1 MSSPDLFVV
10 CKNCQAEVSP
20 YITECPYCGTR
31 LRKRA
36 PRIDRPDAPAAPSGR
51 SGRSKPSKAPK
62 RGAGLGARA
71 RGPSRRKAKH
81 TNPSNAMQR
90 LGKLRSGE
98 IPGIR
103 GDELARP
110 YATMVLVALSF
121 GLWLSLAFY
130 VFTDFAITA
139 VGGDPWRFFTASL
152 LNDGT
157 AAQFAAVLGI
167 GLFGVLLERR
177 HGPIAV
183 VALFL
188 LCGPGALAVAS
199 AIDVESLVFGS
210 HGAALGL
217 LCAWLVPV
225 LLARRGADG
234 DDDADLLGVLVIAA
248 VLLLVPLLSQGS
260 AVAGVIGAAF
270 GALAGLGY
278 AAAAGRSRA

>member
-1 MSSPDLFVV
+1 MAMSSPDLFVV

-36 PRIDRPDAPAAPSGR
+36 PRIERPDAPVKPAKRGPRLGGRASGSAR
-51 SGRSKPSKAPK
+51 PAKPKEPKAP
-62 RGAGLGARA
+62 
-71 RGPSRRKAKH
+71 
-81 TNPSNAMQR
+81 QR
-90 LGKLRSGE
+90 LGKLRTGE

-103 GDELARP
+103 GDEHGRP

-121 GLWLSLAFY
+121 GLWLSLAFF
-130 VFTDFAITA
+130 VRDDFAISA
-139 VGGDPWRFFTASL
+139 LDGDPWRFFSAAF

-167 GLFGVLLERR
+167 GLFGWLIERR
-177 HGPIAV
+177 HGAIPV
-183 VALFL
+183 VLIFL
-188 LCGPGALAVAS
+188 LCGPGALAAATAVDAN
-199 AIDVESLVFGS
+199 SLVFGS

-225 LLARRGADG
+225 LLERSRGEAG

-248 VLLLVPLLSQGS
+248 VLLLVPLLSQGN
-260 AVAGVIGAAF
+260 ALAGLFGAAF
-270 GALAGLGY
+270 GAVAGLVY
-278 AAAAGRSRA
+278 AVAGRSRA

>member
-1 MSSPDLFVV
+1 MPSPDLFVV

-36 PRIDRPDAPAAPSGR
+36 PRIERPDAPV
-51 SGRSKPSKAPK
+51 KAPK
-62 RGAGLGARA
+62 RGPRIGG
-71 RGPSRRKAKH
+71 RGGGRPAKAKAQAKAKARQ
-81 TNPSNAMQR
+81 PRAADR

-98 IPGIR
+98 MPGIR
-103 GDELARP
+103 GDDHARP

-130 VFTDFAITA
+130 VRSDFAIRA
-139 VGGDPWRFFTASL
+139 VGGDPWRFVTAAL

-167 GLFGVLLERR
+167 GLFGTLVERR

-183 VALFL
+183 VLLFL
-188 LCGPGALAVAS
+188 LCGPGALGAAS
-199 AIDVESLVFGS
+199 AVDPGSLVFGS

-225 LLARRGADG
+225 LIERRGGEG

-248 VLLLVPLLSQGS
+248 VLLGVPLLSQGS
-260 AVAGVIGAAF
+260 ALAGLFGAAF
-270 GALAGLGY
+270 GAIAGLAYYG
-278 AAAAGRSRA
+278 AAGRSRR

>member
-36 PRIDRPDAPAAPSGR
+36 PRIERPDAPV
-51 SGRSKPSKAPK
+51 KPPK
-62 RGAGLGARA
+62 RGPRIGG
-71 RGPSRRKAKH
+71 RGGTRPAKPKQQQAPS
-81 TNPSNAMQR
+81 R

-103 GDELARP
+103 GEEHGRP

-130 VFTDFAITA
+130 VRDDFAITA
-139 VGGDPWRFFTASL
+139 LDGDPWRFLTAAL

-167 GLFGVLLERR
+167 GLFGWLVERR

-183 VALFL
+183 VGLFL
-188 LCGPGALAVAS
+188 LCGPGALAAAVAV
-199 AIDVESLVFGS
+199 DPGSLVFGS

-225 LLARRGADG
+225 LLERRRSG
-234 DDDADLLGVLVIAA
+234 DDDADLLGVLVIAT

-260 AVAGVIGAAF
+260 ALAGVFGAAL
-270 GALAGLGY
+270 GAVAGLGF
-278 AAAAGRSRA
+278 AAARRSRA

>member
-36 PRIDRPDAPAAPSGR
+36 PRIERPDAPV
-51 SGRSKPSKAPK
+51 KPPK
-62 RGAGLGARA
+62 RGPRVGG
-71 RGPSRRKAKH
+71 RGRDETAAKPPKAA
-81 TNPSNAMQR
+81 PR
-90 LGKLRSGE
+90 LGKLRAGE

-103 GDELARP
+103 GEEHGRP

-130 VFTDFAITA
+130 VRGDFAITA
-139 VGGDPWRFFTASL
+139 LGGDPWRFFTAAF

-167 GLFGVLLERR
+167 GLFGWLIERR
-177 HGPIAV
+177 QGPIAV
-183 VALFL
+183 VLLFL
-188 LCGPGALAVAS
+188 LCGPGALAAAAAV
-199 AIDVESLVFGS
+199 DVESLVFGS

-225 LLARRGADG
+225 LLDRRGGGG

-260 AVAGVIGAAF
+260 ALAGLFGAAF
-270 GALAGLGY
+270 GAIAGLGF
-278 AAAAGRSRA
+278 AVARRPRA

>member
-36 PRIDRPDAPAAPSGR
+36 PRIERPDAPA
-51 SGRSKPSKAPK
+51 KPPK
-62 RGAGLGARA
+62 RGPRIGG
-71 RGPSRRKAKH
+71 RGGRRPRQQSSA
-81 TNPSNAMQR
+81 QR
-90 LGKLRSGE
+90 LGRLRSGE

-103 GDELARP
+103 GDEHGRP
-110 YATMVLVALSF
+110 YATMVLVAMSF

-130 VFTDFAITA
+130 VRSDFAITA
-139 VGGDPWRFFTASL
+139 IGGDPWRFFTAAF

-167 GLFGVLLERR
+167 GLFGWLIERR
-177 HGPIAV
+177 PGPIAV
-183 VALFL
+183 VLLFL
-188 LCGPGALAVAS
+188 LCGPGALAAAS
-199 AIDVESLVFGS
+199 AIDPGTLVFGS

-217 LCAWLVPV
+217 LCAWLVPA
-225 LLARRGADG
+225 LLERSRGDG
-234 DDDADLLGVLVIAA
+234 DDDSDLLGVLVIAA

-260 AVAGVIGAAF
+260 ALAGLFGAAF
-270 GALAGLGY
+270 GAIAGLGFGV
-278 AAAAGRSRA
+278 AGRSRA

>member
-36 PRIDRPDAPAAPSGR
+36 PRIERPDAPAAPSK
-51 SGRSKPSKAPK
+51 SSK
-62 RGAGLGARA
+62 RGSRAGSRDRALGRA
-71 RGPSRRKAKH
+71 KAKQAKA
-81 TNPSNAMQR
+81 SSR

-103 GDELARP
+103 GDERGRP

-130 VFTDFAITA
+130 VAADFAITA
-139 VGGDPWRFFTASL
+139 IGGDPWRFLTAAF
-152 LNDGT
+152 LNDGL

-167 GLFGVLLERR
+167 GLFGWLIERR

-183 VALFL
+183 GLLFL
-188 LCGPGALAVAS
+188 LCGPGALAVAA

-225 LLARRGADG
+225 LLARRSGDG
-234 DDDADLLGVLVIAA
+234 DDAADLLGVAVIAA

-260 AVAGVIGAAF
+260 AVAGLIGAAF
-270 GALAGLGY
+270 GAIAGLGL
-278 AAAAGRSRA
+278 AAARRSRA

>member
-36 PRIDRPDAPAAPSGR
+36 PRIERPDGPV
-51 SGRSKPSKAPK
+51 KPPK
-62 RGAGLGARA
+62 RGPRIGGRGGARPRQQSA
-71 RGPSRRKAKH
+71 
-81 TNPSNAMQR
+81 TQR
-90 LGKLRSGE
+90 LGRLRSGE

-103 GDELARP
+103 GDEHGRP
-110 YATMVLVALSF
+110 YATMVLVAMSF

-130 VFTDFAITA
+130 VRADFAISA
-139 VGGDPWRFFTASL
+139 IGGDPWRFFTAAF

-167 GLFGVLLERR
+167 GLFGWLIERR

-188 LCGPGALAVAS
+188 LCGPGALAAAS
-199 AIDVESLVFGS
+199 AIDPGTLVFGS

-217 LCAWLVPV
+217 LCAWLVPA
-225 LLARRGADG
+225 LLERRRGDG

-260 AVAGVIGAAF
+260 ALAGLLGAAF
-270 GALAGLGY
+270 GAIAGLGFGV
-278 AAAAGRSRA
+278 AGRSRA

>member
-36 PRIDRPDAPAAPSGR
+36 PRIERPDAPA
-51 SGRSKPSKAPK
+51 KPAK
-62 RGAGLGARA
+62 RGPRVGARS
-71 RGPSRRKAKH
+71 RGQADAKAKQ
-81 TNPSNAMQR
+81 PRAAPR

-103 GDELARP
+103 AEEHGRP
-110 YATMVLVALSF
+110 YATIVLVALSF

-130 VFTDFAITA
+130 VRADFAITA
-139 VGGDPWRFFTASL
+139 FGGDPWRFFTAAF
-152 LNDGT
+152 LNDGF
-157 AAQFAAVLGI
+157 AAQFAAVVGI
-167 GLFGVLLERR
+167 GLFGTLIERR

-183 VALFL
+183 VLLFA
-188 LCGPGALAVAS
+188 LCGPAALAA
-199 AIDVESLVFGS
+199 AAALDVEALVFGS

-260 AVAGVIGAAF
+260 ALAGLFGGAF
-270 GALAGLGY
+270 GAIAGLGY
-278 AAAAGRSRA
+278 AAARRPRA

>member
-36 PRIDRPDAPAAPSGR
+36 PKIDRPDAPAKAPQREGR
-51 SGRSKPSKAPK
+51 SGARRSRREEGGQSRPPK
-62 RGAGLGARA
+62 ARA
-71 RGPSRRKAKH
+71 RPKIKRPKTEKRG
-81 TNPSNAMQR
+81 
-90 LGKLRSGE
+90 LGRLRSGE

-103 GDELARP
+103 GDEDGRP

-130 VFTDFAITA
+130 VRADFAVTA
-139 VGGDPWRFFTASL
+139 FDGDPWRFLTASL
-152 LNDGT
+152 LNEGT
-157 AAQFAAVLGI
+157 AAQFAAVVGL
-167 GLFGVLLERR
+167 GLFGWLIERR
-177 HGPIAV
+177 HGAV
-183 VALFL
+183 VVVLLFL
-188 LCGPGALAVAS
+188 LCGPGGLAAAAAVDPG
-199 AIDVESLVFGS
+199 AIVFGT

-225 LLARRGADG
+225 LIARSRGA

-260 AVAGVIGAAF
+260 A
-270 GALAGLGY
+270 LAGLFGGVTGAIAGLGL
-278 AAAAGRSRA
+278 AAARRSAR

>member
-36 PRIDRPDAPAAPSGR
+36 PRIERPDAPV
-51 SGRSKPSKAPK
+51 KPPK
-62 RGAGLGARA
+62 RGPRIGGRGGARPRQQSSA
-71 RGPSRRKAKH
+71 
-81 TNPSNAMQR
+81 QR
-90 LGKLRSGE
+90 LGRLRSGE

-103 GDELARP
+103 GDEHGRP

-130 VFTDFAITA
+130 VRADFAISA
-139 VGGDPWRFFTASL
+139 IGGDPWRFFTAAF

-157 AAQFAAVLGI
+157 AAQFAAVVGI
-167 GLFGVLLERR
+167 GLFGWLIERR

-183 VALFL
+183 VLLFL
-188 LCGPGALAVAS
+188 LCGPGALAAAS
-199 AIDVESLVFGS
+199 AIDPGTLVFGS

-225 LLARRGADG
+225 LLERSRGDG

-248 VLLLVPLLSQGS
+248 VLLLVPLLSQDS
-260 AVAGVIGAAF
+260 ALAGLFGAAF
-270 GALAGLGY
+270 GAIAGLGFGV
-278 AAAAGRSRA
+278 AGRSRA

>member
-36 PRIDRPDAPAAPSGR
+36 PRIERPDAPTKPT
-51 SGRSKPSKAPK
+51 KPSK
-62 RGAGLGARA
+62 RGRAGRNRA
-71 RGPSRRKAKH
+71 AGRAKAKSSS
-81 TNPSNAMQR
+81 PR

-103 GDELARP
+103 GEEHGRP

-130 VFTDFAITA
+130 VRSDFAITA
-139 VGGDPWRFFTASL
+139 IGGDPWRFLTAAF

-157 AAQFAAVLGI
+157 AAQFAAVVGI
-167 GLFGVLLERR
+167 GLFGWLVERR
-177 HGPIAV
+177 YGAIAV
-183 VALFL
+183 VLLFL
-188 LCGPGALAVAS
+188 LCGPGALAVAA
-199 AIDVESLVFGS
+199 AIDVETLVFGS

-225 LLARRGADG
+225 LLRRRADDG

-260 AVAGVIGAAF
+260 AVAGLIGAAF
-270 GALAGLGY
+270 GALAGLAL
-278 AAAAGRSRA
+278 AAVAGRSHA